1 MALRLIL
8 MRHAKSG
15 WDDPL
20 MPDHDRPLAP
30 RGVQAAAR
38 IRQWLA
44 QAGHLPDE
52 ALVSTAVR
60 TRETWAGVS
69 AALPPCPVAEVP
81 ALYHASPEVM
91 LRVLRGARLPRVVV
105 LGHNPGIAEL
115 ARRLVAVAPAHG
127 RFADYPTA
135 ATLVAE
141 FDAPDWAALR
151 PGTGRVVDF
160 VVPRD
165 LD

>member
-20 MPDHDRPLAP
+20 MRDHDRPLAP

-38 IRQWLA
+38 MGEWLA
-44 QAGHLPDE
+44 ENGHLPDQ
-52 ALVSTAVR
+52 ALVSSALR
-60 TRETWAGVS
+60 TCETWAGVS
-69 AALPPCPVAEVP
+69 TTLPPCPVAEVP
-81 ALYHASPEVM
+81 ALYHASPEAM
-91 LRVLRGARLPRVVV
+91 LRVLRGAQGRVVLM

-115 ARRLVAVAPAHG
+115 ARRLVATPPAHS

-141 FDAPDWAALR
+141 FDAPDWPAMR
-151 PGTGRVVDF
+151 PGTGGVVDF